1 MGEALARER
10 KLLRSLPETSFPS
23 AEESLVRVG
32 QKGLVTVRQNHYS
45 VPVRLAGLRVRASV
59 SAREITIS
67 HEGTEV
73 ARHERLRG
81 RFSVCARLEHYLELL
96 RRKPGALAGSLALHQ
111 EREAG
116 RCRSDPRSR
125 RPVVAG
131 PSAVVGRDDLVGLRA
146 AGEFDDDRRPADL
159 DRRLRK

>member
-1 MGEALARER
+1 MESNHPSGGLLRLPARRATGPSACGPAVVLLRPLRPRRAGELAR
-10 KLLRSLPETSFPS
+10 LLHRRRQS
-23 AEESLVRVG
+23 A
-32 QKGLVTVRQNHYS
+32 VRQNRYS

-59 SAREITIS
+59 SAREITIL

-111 EREAG
+111 EREGTGKPMPNAG
-116 RCRSDPRSR
+116 R
-125 RPVVAG
+125 
-131 PSAVVGRDDLVGLRA
+131 
-146 AGEFDDDRRPADL
+146 
-159 DRRLRK
+159 